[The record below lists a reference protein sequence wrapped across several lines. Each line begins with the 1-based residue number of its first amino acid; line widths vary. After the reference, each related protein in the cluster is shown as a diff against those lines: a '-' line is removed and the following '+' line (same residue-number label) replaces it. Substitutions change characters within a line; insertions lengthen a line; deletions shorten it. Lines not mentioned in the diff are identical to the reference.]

1 MARDYILYVH
11 GPQAGPRGFPGK
23 WTKDAD
29 PSEQIPGIPNQTVQP
44 KPETKH
50 KMDIKPIKF
59 PLLAELAS
67 GSPILCIQGKIT
79 DLFKPNTGTHA
90 QYGDWVIQNGLITD
104 GTLKHGIAFM
114 DAEHVLPLN
123 FKGKTIRVTAQDYK
137 DKMKGIELKEKEVKG
152 KPNRTVNV
160 RFPSK
165 IEILQADGTWED
177 YVATPSEGSE
187 TSQSTEAQTKPAS
200 QPRQTESNMNDSSI
214 IDDPAEQRI
223 ADYFKVFDLVC
234 TEAGHDPATEREA
247 LNHSDLKEITTG
259 ICMSFKGQYGVHRA
273 PIFGSNRTSPGK
285 PTSKPTAKAGA
296 TPTSSGEEEAE
307 SPARWQDALRKGT
320 RLEDFEPDALSE
332 LIQWALDNETPK
344 SPEGRELRPWL
355 IAANEEKK
363 KVASKAVSKKLAT
376 AGMGDSFDEED
387 VDAVCT
393 EEFGGTFAELEYPS
407 LFTLGN
413 QLTGYVTAMKAAW
426 TAKQP
431 KPAVGP
437 KKVAKKP
444 AAASVEDDSDDM
456 PS

>member
-1 MARDYILYVH
+1 MARDYTLYLTKPPPEE
-11 GPQAGPRGFPGK
+11 GYRGFPGK
-23 WTKDAD
+23 WTKPHDHT
-29 PSEQIPGIPNQTVQP
+29 EQLPGVHFRSNSVQP
-44 KPETKH
+44 KPETKTNI
-50 KMDIKPIKF
+50 MDIKPIKF

-67 GSPILCIQGKIT
+67 GSPILCISGKIT

-165 IEILQADGTWED
+165 IEILQADGSWED
-177 YVATPSEGSE
+177 YVATPSED
-187 TSQSTEAQTKPAS
+187 SQSTETQPAS
-200 QPRQTESNMNDSSI
+200 KPSSNNQPQNSNSMQDEDSFITPVSVRL
-214 IDDPAEQRI
+214 DDW
-223 ADYFKVFDLVC
+223 FKVYALVDAKAKEDGVEFSE
-234 TEAGHDPATEREA
+234 TDK
-247 LNHSDLKEITTG
+247 KEITTKL
-259 ICMSFKGQYGVHRA
+259 CMSYRGPYGAFRPPV
-273 PIFGSNRTSPGK
+273 FEGESPGK
-285 PTSKPTAKAGA
+285 PTSKPTVKAGA
-296 TPTSSGEEEAE
+296 TATSSGEEEAE
-307 SPARWQDALRKGT
+307 SPARWQDALRRGK

-363 KVASKAVSKKLAT
+363 KLTSKAVSKKLAT

-387 VDAVCT
+387 VNSVCT

-431 KPAVGP
+431 KTTGP

-444 AAASVEDDSDDM
+444 ASASVEDDDDAM